1 MIFID
6 TSFYIAI
13 ALSTDS
19 NHKKA
24 LAQLVKIE
32 EETVT
37 SEDVIKETLTII
49 SQRLGKTASQDFY
62 TDIRAI
68 STIIPVTSEHYQAGL
83 TLFLSSKTAKDI
95 SVIDCTSM
103 AICKHLRIKNI
114 LTFDKHFR
122 TLL

>member
-24 LAQLVKIE
+24 LAQLGKVE
-32 EETVT
+32 EDTVT

-62 TDIRAI
+62 TEIRAV
-68 STIIPVTSEHYQAGL
+68 STIVPVTSEHYLAGL
-83 TLFLSSKTAKDI
+83 TQFLSSKTPKDI

-103 AICKHLRIKNI
+103 AICTHLGIKKI

-122 TLL
+122 TFI